1 MSPRTTGFCP
11 YCLSALIGV
20 VILLGIPQLADVNTP
35 FGKASLLLFW
45 IPLLSA
51 CVRTAIRHVP
61 DRTAHGAN

>member
-1 MSPRTTGFCP
+1 MSPRTNRFCP

-20 VILLGIPQLADVNTP
+20 VILMGIPQLADVTTP

-51 CVRTAIRHVP
+51 CIRTAIRHAAV
-61 DRTAHGAN
+61 AHLRRR